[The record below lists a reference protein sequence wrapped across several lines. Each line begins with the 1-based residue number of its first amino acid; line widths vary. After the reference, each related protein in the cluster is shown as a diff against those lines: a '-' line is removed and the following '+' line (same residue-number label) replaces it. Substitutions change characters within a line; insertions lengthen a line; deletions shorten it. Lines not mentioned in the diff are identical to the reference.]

1 MREQPGMTVD
11 PGVPDEPL
19 ERVWFPAVVLSA
31 PAGVIISANECA
43 HSVLGQPL
51 GSLAGRPIDE
61 VLSDAPSS
69 ALELVAS
76 GELSGYELIRRT
88 RDNQDPLSVW
98 VRGVP
103 FPDDVNVVAF
113 LLPRPST
120 APDRSPPLVAAKVT
134 GIGALRPDGV
144 ITWVSPD
151 VENLLG
157 RPAAHLVGRRLVEFV
172 PPDLVSRLRRDS
184 DVVMY
189 DRRVVSRPVRLSLP
203 GRPDRPVQLL
213 LMPADHGAAVF
224 MLIPGRP
231 LARGSIASTV
241 RQHPVVSR
249 LTSREAD
256 IALALVAGDRV
267 PAIAQ
272 NLSLSQGT
280 VRNYLS
286 AIFRKL
292 GVSTQQELIE
302 LLRDEG

>member
-1 MREQPGMTVD
+1 MREQPGMSVD
-11 PGVPDEPL
+11 PGATDEPM

-31 PAGVIISANECA
+31 PAGVIISANQCA

-51 GSLAGRPIDE
+51 GSLVGRPIDE
-61 VLSDAPSS
+61 VLSDAPSG

-76 GELSGYELIRRT
+76 GELAGYELVRRT
-88 RDNQDPLSVW
+88 RDAQDPLSVW

-103 FPDDVNVVAF
+103 LPGDMNVVAF
-113 LLPRPST
+113 VLPRPS
-120 APDRSPPLVAAKVT
+120 AGADRSPPLVAAKVT
-134 GIGALRPDGV
+134 GVGALRPDGV

-157 RPAAHLVGRRLVEFV
+157 RTAAHLVGRRLVEFV
-172 PPDLVSRLRRDS
+172 PPDLVTRLRRDTE
-184 DVVMY
+184 VVMY
-189 DRRVVSRPVRLSLP
+189 DRQVVSRPIRLSLP
-203 GRPDRPVQLL
+203 GRPDRAVQLL

-224 MLIPGRP
+224 MVIPGRP
-231 LARGSIASTV
+231 LARNSVAATV

-302 LLRDEG
+302 LLREDG